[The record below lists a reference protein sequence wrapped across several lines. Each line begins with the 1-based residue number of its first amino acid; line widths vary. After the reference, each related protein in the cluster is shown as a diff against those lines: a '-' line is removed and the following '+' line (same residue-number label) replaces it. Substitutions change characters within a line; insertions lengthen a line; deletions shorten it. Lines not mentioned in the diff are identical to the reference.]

1 MDQQFTACTRQ
12 SLEEVQQRFKQWR
25 EGRKRGTPIPST
37 LWEDAVRLCAEHSL
51 YKISTTLRLDY
62 NALKKRTQPACPAH
76 SPESGSCPQSVTP
89 SDFIALDLSSSLT
102 EFIVEME
109 RSGGR
114 MRIHIKGAPGF
125 HPQELMKTF
134 WGCA

>member
-1 MDQQFTACTRQ
+1 LKFGRLNAEIDLFIRQ
-12 SLEEVQQRFKQWR
+12 CFELF
-25 EGRKRGTPIPST
+25 
-37 LWEDAVRLCAEHSL
+37 
-51 YKISTTLRLDY
+51 
-62 NALKKRTQPACPAH
+62 
-76 SPESGSCPQSVTP
+76 SCPQSVTP

-114 MRIHIKGAPGF
+114 MRIYIKGVPGF
-125 HPQELMKTF
+125 HPQKLMKTF